1 MTLTF
6 TLFPAG
12 RGFLSCTEPDI
23 DDQDWAAM
31 CDAWRRWAWSDEG
44 LEFLTQDID
53 DSFRRAEFRFVG
65 GDLIVL

>member
-1 MTLTF
+1 
-6 TLFPAG
+6 
-12 RGFLSCTEPDI
+12 
-23 DDQDWAAM
+23 M